1 MLDSRLL
8 RDSQMM
14 AAPNASRTGWH
25 HAWGRQERVME
36 LLWQLPVPWA
46 PDALELVYVLATI
59 FLSLGLMV
67 AFGAWWSR

>member
-8 RDSQMM
+8 RDSQMV
-14 AAPNASRTGWH
+14 AVPDASRRRTASVGN
-25 HAWGRQERVME
+25 GQEQGMDV
-36 LLWQLPVPWA
+36 LWMLPVPWA